1 MDLLTTLLRVVR
13 SLREPRLKLAA
24 LVGSGMVVALI
35 QVIEA
40 ILFGRVINGLVSGR
54 TVSGLF
60 SVWIGLGVV
69 GIALSV
75 STGLAADRLAHRNKL
90 RTMSEAFEAALA
102 RAIHPGGIE
111 GMGGVI
117 RNVLIGCDAF
127 FHVWL
132 NLLREFVPALTA
144 FFVLVPIALSMSGVL
159 TITLTV
165 LIVAYLA
172 ATVFIMD
179 RTYANQQS
187 VDQHYRGLASR
198 ISDVMSNANVVH
210 AFTRLHQETQAIRGM
225 GRTILERQYP
235 VLNWWAVLNVFTQA
249 SATITI
255 VSVLLVG
262 SVLVG
267 RGSLTIG
274 EVVTFTGFATLL
286 ISRLQQTA
294 GAVTRLYPQVPVM
307 GALIDLLE
315 SGQAHGSETPRPALP
330 PGEGRV
336 RFEGVTFVFPGTQ
349 IGVHDIDLDVA
360 PGSTIAIVGSTG
372 AGKTTLLALL
382 QKIFSPTKGRVLI
395 DEVDIAEYDSR
406 SVRASIAVVAQNAGL
421 FDRSIADNLRIGAP
435 DATDDEL
442 MTAIELSELSE
453 LVARKE
459 GGLEFPIG
467 EGGKSLS
474 GGERQ
479 RLSIARALLKPA
491 RILVLDEATS
501 ALDTVTEAKIQ
512 KAIDEA
518 SRGRTVFIIAHR
530 LSTIRNADRVIVLEE
545 GRIVQEGPPEELSEV
560 SGPFRRFLE
569 AAESDRTTQ
578 VKREIRKL
586 RPSA

>member
-1 MDLLTTLLRVVR
+1 
-13 SLREPRLKLAA
+13 
-24 LVGSGMVVALI
+24 
-35 QVIEA
+35 
-40 ILFGRVINGLVSGR
+40 
-54 TVSGLF
+54 
-60 SVWIGLGVV
+60 
-69 GIALSV
+69 
-75 STGLAADRLAHRNKL
+75 
-90 RTMSEAFEAALA
+90 
-102 RAIHPGGIE
+102 
-111 GMGGVI
+111 
-117 RNVLIGCDAF
+117 
-127 FHVWL
+127 
-132 NLLREFVPALTA
+132 
-144 FFVLVPIALSMSGVL
+144 
-159 TITLTV
+159 
-165 LIVAYLA
+165 
-172 ATVFIMD
+172 
-179 RTYANQQS
+179 
-187 VDQHYRGLASR
+187 
-198 ISDVMSNANVVH
+198 
-210 AFTRLHQETQAIRGM
+210 
-225 GRTILERQYP
+225 
-235 VLNWWAVLNVFTQA
+235 
-249 SATITI
+249 
-255 VSVLLVG
+255 
-262 SVLVG
+262 
-267 RGSLTIG
+267 
-274 EVVTFTGFATLL
+274 
-286 ISRLQQTA
+286 
-294 GAVTRLYPQVPVM
+294 
-307 GALIDLLE
+307 
-315 SGQAHGSETPRPALP
+315 
-330 PGEGRV
+330 
-336 RFEGVTFVFPGTQ
+336 
-349 IGVHDIDLDVA
+349 
-360 PGSTIAIVGSTG
+360 
-372 AGKTTLLALL
+372 
-382 QKIFSPTKGRVLI
+382 
-395 DEVDIAEYDSR
+395 
-406 SVRASIAVVAQNAGL
+406 VRASIAVVAQNAGL